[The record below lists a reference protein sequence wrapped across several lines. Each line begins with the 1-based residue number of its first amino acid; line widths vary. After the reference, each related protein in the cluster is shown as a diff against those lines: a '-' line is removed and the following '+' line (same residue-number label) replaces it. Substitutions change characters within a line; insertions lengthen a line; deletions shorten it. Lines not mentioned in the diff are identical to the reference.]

1 VFQRL
6 PGTLQ
11 KDPVLWI
18 DDLCLARSKA
28 EETRIEQFS
37 TLEHSAASDELR
49 IAPKRWDYAGR
60 IEISIAECL
69 QRVCSGADV
78 VPEIT
83 KVPGAWKPARKT
95 DNSDGVRRELIRK

>member
-1 VFQRL
+1 MLQRL
-6 PGTLQ
+6 PGAFE
-11 KDPVLWI
+11 KDPVLRI
-18 DDLCLARSKA
+18 DDLRLARSEA
-28 EETRIEQFS
+28 EETRIEQFG

-83 KVPGAWKPARKT
+83 KVPGARKPARKT
-95 DNSDGVRRELIRK
+95 DNRDGVRRELIRK